1 MIKKN
6 NVDMKMAELK
16 YSKGEIN
23 KAGDILRTRPKS
35 KEDVREFIWALN
47 VLNNLREMYVHPLNA
62 FQTTLRRKMKVADS
76 GAIASQRLKRIPSI
90 IGKLQRSPK
99 MQLARMQD
107 LGGLRAVV
115 ASIDAVRDLEK
126 SYLDNPYNRF
136 RHILTSHRDYIDA
149 PKASGY
155 RGIHLVYKY
164 QGATNPHHNGLLL
177 EIQIRTKM
185 QHAWATAVE
194 TMGTFIGQSIKS
206 SEADEA
212 WNEYFS
218 VVASAFAMM
227 EGCNPV
233 PQYGHLS
240 KQETFELVNKLTKK
254 LSVIDKLLA
263 FRVAVEDITNNGG
276 SYHLL
281 ILDTKSQNV
290 QIKSFGI
297 RRINEATSEYLEWEK
312 KAEKNQYMQVV
323 LVSTENVSNL
333 KTAYP
338 SYFLDA
344 EEFVRIVTGIQSECL
359 EN

>member
-1 MIKKN
+1 MIVKKRA
-6 NVDMKMAELK
+6 DFKMAELK
-16 YSKGEIN
+16 FSKGEIN
-23 KAGDILRTRPKS
+23 KAGQILRVKPDGKDGLRNL
-35 KEDVREFIWALN
+35 FWALD

-62 FQTTLRRKMKVADS
+62 FQTTLRRKMKVADA

-115 ASIDAVRDLEK
+115 SDIDAVRELEK
-126 SYLDNPYNRF
+126 SYLNNSYNRF
-136 RHILTSHRDYIDA
+136 RHVLTSHKDYIA
-149 PKASGY
+149 SPKDSGY

-206 SEADEA
+206 SEADES
-212 WNEYFS
+212 WNDYFA
-218 VVASAFAMM
+218 VVASAFALM

-233 PQYGHLS
+233 PRYSNLT
-240 KQETFELVNKLTKK
+240 KLETFKLVDNLTVKFG
-254 LSVIDKLLA
+254 VIDKLLA
-263 FRVAVEDITNNGG
+263 FRVAVEDITKNGG

-281 ILDTKSQNV
+281 VLDTASQNV

-297 RRINEATSEYLEWEK
+297 RRINEATTEYLEWEK
-312 KAEKNQYMQVV
+312 KAEGNPYMQVV

-333 KTAYP
+333 KAAYP

-344 EEFVRIVTGIQSECL
+344 EEFIRIVNTIRAECL
-359 EN
+359 

>member
-1 MIKKN
+1 MIKEKHA
-6 NVDMKMAELK
+6 DIKMAELR
-16 YSKGEIN
+16 YTKGEIN
-23 KAGDILRTRPKS
+23 KAGDILRIKPTDRQGY
-35 KEDVREFIWALN
+35 RELFWALN

-62 FQTTLRRKMKVADS
+62 FQTTLRRKMKVADA

-90 IGKLQRSPK
+90 IGKLKRSPK

-115 ASIDAVRDLEK
+115 SDIDAVRSLEK
-126 SYLDNPYNRF
+126 SYLKNSYNRF
-136 RHILTSHRDYIDA
+136 KHVLTSHKDYIDQ

-206 SEADEA
+206 SEADVA
-212 WNEYFS
+212 WNEYFA
-218 VVASAFAMM
+218 VVASAFALM

-233 PQYGHLS
+233 PQYAHLT
-240 KQETFELVNKLTKK
+240 KLETFKLVEELTIKLA
-254 LSVIDKLLA
+254 VIDKLLA
-263 FRVAVEDITNNGG
+263 FRVAVADITNNGG

-281 ILDTKSQNV
+281 VLDTASQNV

-297 RRINEATSEYLEWEK
+297 RRINEATTEYLEWEK
-312 KAEKNQYMQVV
+312 KAEKNPYMQVV
-323 LVSTENVSNL
+323 LVSTQNVSNL
-333 KTAYP
+333 KAAYP

-344 EEFVRIVTGIQSECL
+344 EEFVRIINIIRAECL
-359 EN
+359 

>member
-1 MIKKN
+1 
-6 NVDMKMAELK
+6 MAELRF
-16 YSKGEIN
+16 SKGEIN
-23 KAGDILRTRPKS
+23 KAGDILRAQFKG
-35 KEDVREFIWALN
+35 KEDFRKIIWALD

-62 FQTTLRRKMKVADS
+62 FQTTLRRKMKVADA

-90 IGKLQRSPK
+90 IGKLKRSPK

-115 ASIDAVRDLEK
+115 SSIDAVRELEK
-126 SYLDNPYNRF
+126 SYLNNSYNRF
-136 RHILTSHRDYIDA
+136 KHSLTSHKDYIDE
-149 PKASGY
+149 PKESGY

-164 QGATNPHHNGLLL
+164 QGATNPNHNGLLL
-177 EIQIRTKM
+177 EIQIRTRM

-206 SEADEA
+206 SEADDA
-212 WNEYFS
+212 WNDYFS
-218 VVASAFAMM
+218 VVASAFALM

-233 PQYGHLS
+233 PQYSHLS
-240 KQETFELVNKLTKK
+240 KQETFTLVNELTEK
-254 LSVIDKLLA
+254 LSVVDKLLA
-263 FRVAVEDITNNGG
+263 FRVAVDDITKNGG

-281 ILDTKSQNV
+281 VLDTKSQSV

-297 RRINEATSEYLEWEK
+297 RRINEATTEYLEWEK

-344 EEFVRIVTGIQSECL
+344 EEFVRIIKIIQEECPRL
-359 EN
+359 

>member
-1 MIKKN
+1 
-6 NVDMKMAELK
+6 MAELK

-23 KAGDILRTRPKS
+23 RAGAILRSTDS
-35 KEDVREFIWALN
+35 EEYSIDDFIWALE
-47 VLNNLREMYVHPLNA
+47 VLNNLREMCVHPLNA
-62 FQTTLRRKMKVADS
+62 FQTTLRRKMKVADPT
-76 GAIASQRLKRIPSI
+76 AIASQRLKRIPSI
-90 IGKLQRSPK
+90 IGKLKRSPK

-115 ASIDAVRDLEK
+115 CSMDAVRELEK
-126 SYLDNPYNRF
+126 SYLNNSYNRF
-136 RHILTSHRDYIDA
+136 RHVLTSHKDYINE
-149 PKASGY
+149 PKSSGY

-218 VVASAFAMM
+218 LVGSAFALM

-233 PQYGHLS
+233 PQYAHLD
-240 KQETFELVNKLTKK
+240 KMQTFKLVEEMTTRLA
-254 LSVIDKLLA
+254 VVDRLLA
-263 FRVAVEDITNNGG
+263 FRVAVEDITRNGG

-281 ILDTKSQNV
+281 ILDTASQNV

-297 RRINEATSEYLEWEK
+297 RRINEATAEYLEWEK
-312 KAEKNQYMQVV
+312 KAEGNLYMQVV

-333 KTAYP
+333 KAAYP

-344 EEFVRIVTGIQSECL
+344 EEFVRIVNHIKAECL
-359 EN
+359 

>member
-1 MIKKN
+1 MEG
-6 NVDMKMAELK
+6 MKMAELRF
-16 YSKGEIN
+16 SKGEIN
-23 KAGDILRTRPKS
+23 RAGDILRDNEPEKYS
-35 KEDVREFIWALN
+35 IEQFLWALD

-62 FQTTLRRKMKVADS
+62 FQTTLRRKMKVADRE
-76 GAIASQRLKRIPSI
+76 ALASQRLKRIPSI
-90 IGKLQRSPK
+90 IGKLKRSPK

-115 ASIDAVRDLEK
+115 GTIEGVRELEQ
-126 SYLDNPYNRF
+126 SYLNNSYNRF
-136 RHILTSHRDYIDA
+136 KHVLTSQKDYIND

-212 WNEYFS
+212 WTEYFS
-218 VVASAFAMM
+218 LVGSAFAHM

-233 PQYGHLS
+233 PQYAHLS
-240 KQETFELVNKLTKK
+240 KLETFKLVDDMTDKLA
-254 LSVIDKLLA
+254 VVDRLLA
-263 FRVAVEDITNNGG
+263 FRVAVEDITKNGG

-281 ILDTKSQNV
+281 VLDTASQNV

-297 RRINEATSEYLEWEK
+297 RRIGEATAEYLEWEK
-312 KAEKNQYMQVV
+312 KAEGNQYMQVV

-333 KTAYP
+333 KAAYP

-344 EEFVRIVTGIQSECL
+344 EEFVRIIRHIKAECL
-359 EN
+359 